1 MFSFRKGV
9 PFTNILY
16 VVSHERETTIVLFLE
31 NAAT

>member
-16 VVSHERETTIVLFLE
+16 VVSHEREATKVFFSE